1 MNENLFLSAMGAD
14 KVKEI
19 ETIKSNKAF
28 ALRLINELD
37 KVFKIFYEIQDEQ
50 NSVTIKIKK
59 AFNHNWYGS
68 ISLVA
73 NVNGI
78 KFNGHN
84 LGYYTT
90 TQFKPLGKLYEKYKE
105 TSKADSGFLSEH
117 GHGHCFISFFVSE
130 NDPMLMDKLNDIIY
144 LMEQNHYNKVF

>member
-19 ETIKSNKAF
+19 ETIKSNKVF

-37 KVFKIFYEIQDEQ
+37 KVFTIFYKIEDEQ
-50 NSVTIKIKK
+50 NSVTIRIKK
-59 AFNHNWYGS
+59 ESYHNWYGS
-68 ISLVA
+68 FSLVA

-105 TSKADSGFLSEH
+105 TSRADSGFLSS
-117 GHGHCFISFFVSE
+117 HGHCFISFFVSE

-144 LMEQNHYNKVF
+144 LMEQNQYNKVF